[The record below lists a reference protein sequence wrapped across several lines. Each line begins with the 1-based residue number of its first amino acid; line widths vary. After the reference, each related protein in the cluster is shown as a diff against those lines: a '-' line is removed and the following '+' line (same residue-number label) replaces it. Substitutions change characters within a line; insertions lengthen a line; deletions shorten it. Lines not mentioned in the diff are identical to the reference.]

1 MTEREFT
8 VTNEFG
14 LHARPAGQVATLAA
28 QFEANLEIASK
39 NEWVSARSVLSMLSL
54 AIGPGSLVRVRAEG
68 PDEENAVDAIGALLV
83 GLGNGH

>member
-28 QFEANLEIASK
+28 QFEANLEIASQ

>member
-28 QFEANLEIASK
+28 QFEANLEIASQ

-68 PDEENAVDAIGALLV
+68 PDEENAVDAIGALLG

>member
-28 QFEANLEIASK
+28 QFEANLEIASQ

-54 AIGPGSLVRVRAEG
+54 AIGPGSVVRVRAEG

>member
-28 QFEANLEIASK
+28 QFEANLEIASQD
-39 NEWVSARSVLSMLSL
+39 EWVSARSVLSMLSL

>member
-28 QFEANLEIASK
+28 QFEANLEIASQ

-83 GLGNGH
+83 GLCNGH

>member
-1 MTEREFT
+1 LTEREFT

-28 QFEANLEIASK
+28 QFDANLEIASQ

>member
-28 QFEANLEIASK
+28 QFEANLEIASQ

-54 AIGPGSLVRVRAEG
+54 AIGPGSHVRVRAEG

>member
-28 QFEANLEIASK
+28 QFDANLEIASQ

>member
-1 MTEREFT
+1 LTEREFT

-28 QFEANLEIASK
+28 QFEANLEIASQD
-39 NEWVSARSVLSMLSL
+39 EWVSARSVLSMLSL

>member
-1 MTEREFT
+1 LTEREFT

-28 QFEANLEIASK
+28 QFEANLEIASQ

>member
-1 MTEREFT
+1 MTEREFS

-28 QFEANLEIASK
+28 QFEANLEIASQ

>member
-28 QFEANLEIASK
+28 QFEANLEIASQ

-68 PDEENAVDAIGALLV
+68 PDEAL
-83 GLGNGH
+83 

>member
-1 MTEREFT
+1 M
-8 VTNEFG
+8 
-14 LHARPAGQVATLAA
+14 
-28 QFEANLEIASK
+28 
-39 NEWVSARSVLSMLSL
+39 LSMLSL

>member
-1 MTEREFT
+1 MTERECT

-28 QFEANLEIASK
+28 QFEANLEIASQ

>member
-28 QFEANLEIASK
+28 QFEANLEIASQ

-68 PDEENAVDAIGALLV
+68 PDEENAVDAIGARLV